1 MRRPSAALVLSS
13 AALFV
18 ALGGPAAAQRAA
30 LEVVARLLAT
40 GTRPAPLIMH
50 AATSYT
56 PVDALR
62 PTA

>member
-1 MRRPSAALVLSS
+1 MVAEGRLTATVVLPR
-13 AALFV
+13 V
-18 ALGGPAAAQRAA
+18 AGPA

-40 GTRPAPLIMH
+40 GARPASLIMH
-50 AATSYT
+50 AATSYP